1 MFMPTIFWVALV
13 WTFAFALSAQVVLSP
28 LKNSEWP
35 GQHSVCK
42 DSSEAQQKVQTELNR
57 LQKRG
62 YVLASVDSLLL
73 LRDTLWVNLHKGI
86 RWDYILVENPGMF
99 SELPTTPQRLSAGMW
114 SEIKEKK
121 LKELQKAG
129 YAQAK
134 IHLRPKPESE
144 GAGLLTIEAIIDLGP
159 KLHYDSVQCMPA
171 TILSAKVLHHLSGV
185 YPGSPADRRQIE
197 EGSRSLSSAGL
208 LQPGSVAKITQRG
221 RKVDV
226 EWPLRKAQTNRFSG
240 ILGLMPENNQTGG
253 FLFTGELDLALE
265 NVLGYTEQLN
275 LKWQRLQTSTQQLKV
290 QAAWP
295 YLLGTRLGC
304 MGDFSL
310 FRIDSAFTQI
320 EGRTGLTWKP
330 SGMSV
335 LAGFVQFRQSTVAP
349 GAENPSLG
357 WLEAS
362 AVSAGLKWQHAFTDN
377 PITPMTGH
385 LLRFMTNTGERTF
398 RTDTIG
404 AANKALVFEI
414 EAEAALIQ
422 PIYKRWIAYLRAH
435 AWWLNSSNLLMSETR
450 RLGGLH
456 SLRGVDE
463 ESLYSTW
470 FTYAN
475 TEIRYVFDRGSWFQV
490 LFDLGRFGLE
500 LNQVKRSQW
509 QIGLGGGLTFLT
521 QAGSFSVVYA
531 LGIIPGESP
540 GFGQSKIHIGY
551 HARW

>member
-1 MFMPTIFWVALV
+1 M
-13 WTFAFALSAQVVLSP
+13 
-28 LKNSEWP
+28 
-35 GQHSVCK
+35 
-42 DSSEAQQKVQTELNR
+42 
-57 LQKRG
+57 
-62 YVLASVDSLLL
+62 
-73 LRDTLWVNLHKGI
+73 
-86 RWDYILVENPGMF
+86 
-99 SELPTTPQRLSAGMW
+99 
-114 SEIKEKK
+114 
-121 LKELQKAG
+121 
-129 YAQAK
+129 
-134 IHLRPKPESE
+134 
-144 GAGLLTIEAIIDLGP
+144 
-159 KLHYDSVQCMPA
+159 
-171 TILSAKVLHHLSGV
+171 
-185 YPGSPADRRQIE
+185 
-197 EGSRSLSSAGL
+197 
-208 LQPGSVAKITQRG
+208 
-221 RKVDV
+221 
-226 EWPLRKAQTNRFSG
+226 
-240 ILGLMPENNQTGG
+240 
-253 FLFTGELDLALE
+253 
-265 NVLGYTEQLN
+265 
-275 LKWQRLQTSTQQLKV
+275 KV

-295 YLLGTRLGC
+295 YLLGTRLGW

-377 PITPMTGH
+377 PITPMKGH

-551 HARW
+551 QARW